1 MFDYLDK
8 KHYIME
14 DIKTMHFYEIKR
26 ELNLE
31 TLARFIEQHPE
42 LKEFVEL
49 VMQFDVWKEDSE
61 KPTGN
66 IKIEF
71 GKSKPDKF
79 IVRLGA
85 ILDKPEIHIDI
96 YRGNPMLTFH
106 DNRADY
112 TTIGCSINLALI
124 KNFTVVN
131 YDRNDLIYREYTFS
145 YDKIGDY
152 RFIVKIEK

>member
-1 MFDYLDK
+1 MQIATK
-8 KHYIME
+8 RP
-14 DIKTMHFYEIKR
+14 YEIKR

-49 VMQFDVWKEDSE
+49 VMQFDVWKKDSE
-61 KPTGN
+61 KPTGT

-85 ILDKPEIHIDI
+85 ILDKPEMHLDI
-96 YRGNPMLTFH
+96 YRGDPMLTFH

-124 KNFTVVN
+124 KNFTVIN
-131 YDRNDLIYREYTFS
+131 RDMDDLIYCEYSFS
-145 YDKIGDY
+145 YDRIGDY

>member
-1 MFDYLDK
+1 MQIATK
-8 KHYIME
+8 RP
-14 DIKTMHFYEIKR
+14 YEIKR

-61 KPTGN
+61 KPTGT

-85 ILDKPEIHIDI
+85 ILDKPEIHLDT
-96 YRGNPMLTFH
+96 YRGDPMLTFQ
-106 DNRADY
+106 DNRADF

-124 KNFTVVN
+124 KNFTVIN
-131 YDRNDLIYREYTFS
+131 RDMDDLIYCEYSFS
-145 YDKIGDY
+145 YDRIGDY

>member
-1 MFDYLDK
+1 MQIATKRPF
-8 KHYIME
+8 
-14 DIKTMHFYEIKR
+14 EIKR
-26 ELNLE
+26 EQNLKI
-31 TLARFIEQHPE
+31 LADFTEQHPE

-49 VMQFDVWKEDSE
+49 MMQFDVWKKDSE
-61 KPTGN
+61 KPTGT

-85 ILDKPEIHIDI
+85 ILDKPEIHLDT
-96 YRGNPMLTFH
+96 YRGDPMLTFQ
-106 DNRADY
+106 DNRADF

-124 KNFTVVN
+124 KNFTVIN
-131 YDRNDLIYREYTFS
+131 RDMDDLIYCEYSFS
-145 YDKIGDY
+145 YDRIGDY